1 MGLDFQKI
9 LTGFVAVGTGSFL
22 GGGLRFLFDHL
33 LVRLLGYT
41 YPWGTFIVNLL
52 GCFLLGLLISLLGRQ
67 HHSEFF
73 FLFLT
78 TGFCGGFTT
87 FSTYV
92 KDGFLFFLQGQAM
105 LALGYLLL
113 SVVLGM
119 LFFYLG
125 FLCAR

>member
-1 MGLDFQKI
+1 MEQDFQKI

-22 GGGLRFLFDHL
+22 GGGLRYLFDSFMA
-33 LVRLLGYT
+33 RLLGPT
-41 YPWGTFIVNLL
+41 YPWGTFTVNLL
-52 GCFLLGLLISLLGRQ
+52 GCFLLGLLISFGGRQ
-67 HHSEFF
+67 HHAEAF
-73 FLFLT
+73 FLLLT

-92 KDGFLFFLQGQAM
+92 KEGFLFFQQGQVI

-113 SVVLGM
+113 SVFLGM

-125 FLCAR
+125 FFCAR

>member
-1 MGLDFQKI
+1 MGQDFQKI
-9 LTGFVAVGTGSFL
+9 LAGFVAVGTGSFI
-22 GGGLRFLFDHL
+22 GGGLRYLFDNL
-33 LVRLLGYT
+33 LTRLLGHT
-41 YPWGTFIVNLL
+41 YPWGTFTVNLL

-67 HHSEFF
+67 HHTEAF
-73 FLFLT
+73 FLLLT

-92 KDGFLFFLQGQAM
+92 KEGFLFFQQGQTV
-105 LALGYLLL
+105 LALAYLLL
-113 SVVLGM
+113 SVSLGL